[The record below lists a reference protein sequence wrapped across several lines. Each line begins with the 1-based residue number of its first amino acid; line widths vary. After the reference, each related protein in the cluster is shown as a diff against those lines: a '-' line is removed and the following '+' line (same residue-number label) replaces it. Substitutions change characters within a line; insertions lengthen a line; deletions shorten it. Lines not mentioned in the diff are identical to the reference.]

1 VAREHRQR
9 CTPGVLSLL
18 RSVHFLTSC
27 VRRRYNRRG
36 FGLRGADP
44 QPMPISRTTSS
55 RSGQARVAP
64 NLQDL
69 LIVLAGKLIGQWLTG
84 SGPAGGHVSPQ

>member
-1 VAREHRQR
+1 
-9 CTPGVLSLL
+9 
-18 RSVHFLTSC
+18 
-27 VRRRYNRRG
+27 
-36 FGLRGADP
+36 
-44 QPMPISRTTSS
+44 MPISRTTSS

-84 SGPAGGHVSPQ
+84 VRPSRRARQSRNNERIFDRDLQPDAKRDAD